1 MLISILFG
9 FLCYFLRVLI
19 KHKEKI
25 MRQIRQM
32 VKQK

>member
-1 MLISILFG
+1 MLISILLG
-9 FLCYFLRVLI
+9 FLCYLLRVLI
-19 KHKEKI
+19 KRKEKI

>member
-1 MLISILFG
+1 MLISILLG
-9 FLCYFLRVLI
+9 FLCYLFRVLI

-25 MRQIRQM
+25 VRQIRQM